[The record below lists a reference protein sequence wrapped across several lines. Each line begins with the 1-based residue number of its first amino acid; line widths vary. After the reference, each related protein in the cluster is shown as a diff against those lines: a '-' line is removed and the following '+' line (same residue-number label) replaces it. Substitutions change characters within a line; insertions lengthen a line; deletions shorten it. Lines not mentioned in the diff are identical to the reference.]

1 MSGRVN
7 SFLMI
12 LFRNFVLSLWAGGL
26 VFFFSPQAP
35 AYMGNVCLH
44 PLEQMALFS
53 GGAKGSKSSYK
64 SQIRR
69 LNKSIRAID
78 RRIDKQKDKLK
89 EATDALGNSLSG
101 RRLGDDSDDVADSV
115 TGYIQDEQNGWD
127 CQELLEANNF
137 LYPPSF
143 LPGIFGSLL
152 PLIWETAP
160 VYAVASPK
168 DRRKGTVAYQQSVR
182 ENTCKKS
189 GGTVTSTG
197 PRGSG
202 GKTCDCSG
210 FGKGARSD
218 GNWSCVCP
226 FRPGVSLPCKQVK
239 KLKEARKKRLEE
251 ERRQAREKARDKG
264 LEELAK
270 SRKKTQITGCKK
282 KFPGFIVTGMKNNKC
297 LCDWK
302 SVEPKRQG
310 NALCEYIQGHQ
321 GRKALRNCKTK
332 YRGLDVVEAIFRG
345 PQNKYSQCMCRWDG
359 PGDQP
364 LLFCNE
370 LKKIKKG
377 VQSRQAAQK
386 TCRSIYGSSVTRVVP
401 NAGGPECYCGG
412 KNLCSTVYNKCKTTY
427 GDFKSLGKKNA
438 CMCLSKDSSGRSA
451 DVLKPCRYKK
461 KPILPALQKCKEKY
475 SDLKVVGGNGQ
486 GSALKCDCFYNGKT
500 DSCEN
505 TRKQLKKQK
514 AMQTCRK
521 TYGSIVTGIKSTG
534 EGPECYCG
542 GKKLCSTIYNQCKS
556 TYGKKFT
563 HIDSEND
570 CMCGS
575 ELCKDKALGG
585 KLQQCINKNKDIYPS
600 GVTVKKN
607 GTCICGNQTCDE
619 LRRSKISSC
628 KQYES
633 LGYTEFKNGHCM
645 CGNQKCKDKKKPQKS
660 VDPKC
665 FKKFKG
671 LVVIEGLDTPAGLKC
686 RCLHKGKRVD
696 CDKVQK
702 KKTVDPKCFEKFPSL
717 AVIKSFDN
725 HHGLQCQCLHK
736 GKTASCDRIQIQ
748 LNQTRCLNQ
757 YGKHL
762 RNGVKKITFK
772 RGRCY
777 CDNKL
782 CGSLGDPATPPAP
795 VRPEE
800 PPVTVPDP
808 VDEKSPNKQ
817 CREKYTGL
825 KVVGA
830 KKNGDVLDCTCYYNK
845 KKDSCENIKKLIQ
858 ATPDPVP
865 PIPDPVDEKSPNKQ
879 CREKYTG
886 LKVVGAKKN
895 GDVLDCTCYY
905 NRKKD
910 SCENIKKLIQATPD
924 LALPIPVGEGSGAGD
939 ESPGEGGAVEEVAQD
954 TKEPCK
960 RWQKKK
966 YFKRKGRV
974 KDRSFCSDF
983 ASSKKDC
990 GDALEDIRDQI
1001 EKLRKLKVRRK
1012 KLEKSLS
1019 EFEDKK
1025 FDAQFSDDEDE
1036 DDTEAS
1042 GFCTKCLADL
1052 RKATGPT
1059 GWQRFGSGLSIAL
1072 GGTLSAVGLQQSR
1085 LAQNSTNE
1093 LLALQGMPAENNFGY
1108 SLAGLSMGY
1117 PFIKNGIEGLTR
1129 GNTSSFACNR
1139 QASPYPHPYPTYPV
1153 F

>member
-1 MSGRVN
+1 MSGCVN

-53 GGAKGSKSSYK
+53 GGAKGNKSSYK

-89 EATDALGNSLSG
+89 EATDTLGNSLSG

-160 VYAVASPK
+160 VYAVASPE
-168 DRRKGTVAYQQSVR
+168 DRRKGTVAYQQSAR

-239 KLKEARKKRLEE
+239 KIKEARKKRLEEEKRRASEKASDQRLKELAKSRKKRLEE
-251 ERRQAREKARDKG
+251 ERRQAREEARDKG
-264 LEELAK
+264 LAELSK
-270 SRKKTQITGCKK
+270 SRKKKRLKK
-282 KFPGFIVTGMKNNKC
+282 CREDYSSFDYIQLDKSGKDC
-297 LCDWK
+297 LCR
-302 SVEPKRQG
+302 E
-310 NALCEYIQGHQ
+310 
-321 GRKALRNCKTK
+321 
-332 YRGLDVVEAIFRG
+332 RGWRRG
-345 PQNKYSQCMCRWDG
+345 VWLSCGKQK
-359 PGDQP
+359 
-364 LLFCNE
+364 E
-370 LKKIKKG
+370 KK
-377 VQSRQAAQK
+377 QSIK
-386 TCRSIYGSSVTRVVP
+386 TCREIYGSSVTELKP
-401 NAGGPECYCGG
+401 TPEGPQCYCGTQF
-412 KNLCSTVYNKCKTTY
+412 C
-427 GDFKSLGKKNA
+427 DKKKA
-438 CMCLSKDSSGRSA
+438 ADEERRQAREEARDKGLAELSKSRKKKRLKKCREDYSSFDYIQLDKSGKGCLCRERSWKNGLWLSCGKQKEKKQSIKTCREIYGSS
-451 DVLKPCRYKK
+451 VTELKPTPEGPQCYCGTQFCDKK
-461 KPILPALQKCKEKY
+461 KAADEERRRVREEARDKGLAELSKSRKKKRLKKCKEDY
-475 SDLKVVGGNGQ
+475 SSFDYVQLDKSGKDCLCRERSWKNGLWL
-486 GSALKCDCFYNGKT
+486 SCGKQK
-500 DSCEN
+500 E
-505 TRKQLKKQK
+505 KKQSIK
-514 AMQTCRK
+514 TCREI
-521 TYGSIVTGIKSTG
+521 YGSSVTELKPTP
-534 EGPECYCG
+534 EGPQCYCG
-542 GKKLCSTIYNQCKS
+542 TQFC
-556 TYGKKFT
+556 
-563 HIDSEND
+563 
-570 CMCGS
+570 
-575 ELCKDKALGG
+575 
-585 KLQQCINKNKDIYPS
+585 
-600 GVTVKKN
+600 
-607 GTCICGNQTCDE
+607 
-619 LRRSKISSC
+619 
-628 KQYES
+628 
-633 LGYTEFKNGHCM
+633 
-645 CGNQKCKDKKKPQKS
+645 DKKKAADEERRR
-660 VDPKC
+660 VREEARD
-665 FKKFKG
+665 KG
-671 LVVIEGLDTPAGLKC
+671 LAELSKSRKKKRLKKC
-686 RCLHKGKRVD
+686 RED
-696 CDKVQK
+696 Y
-702 KKTVDPKCFEKFPSL
+702 S
-717 AVIKSFDN
+717 SFDY
-725 HHGLQCQCLHK
+725 
-736 GKTASCDRIQIQ
+736 IQ
-748 LNQTRCLNQ
+748 LDKSGKGCLCRERGWRRGVWLSCGKEQQKEKEKENQTRCLNQ

-762 RNGVKKITFK
+762 KNGVKKITFK

-795 VRPEE
+795 VGPEE
-800 PPVTVPDP
+800 PPIIVPDP
-808 VDEKSPNKQ
+808 ADEKSPNKQ

-830 KKNGDVLDCTCYYNK
+830 KKNGDVLECTCYHNK

-858 ATPDPVP
+858 ATPDSALPV
-865 PIPDPVDEKSPNKQ
+865 IVPDPVDEKSPNKQ

-886 LKVVGAKKN
+886 LKVVGARKN
-895 GDVLDCTCYY
+895 GDVLECTCYH
-905 NRKKD
+905 NKKKD

-924 LALPIPVGEGSGAGD
+924 PDLPIPVGEGSGAGD
-939 ESPGEGGAVEEVAQD
+939 EPPGEGDAVEEVVKD

-974 KDRSFCSDF
+974 KDRAFCSAF

-990 GDALEDIRDQI
+990 GDAFEDIKDQI
-1001 EKLRKLKVRRK
+1001 EKLRKLKVRQK

-1019 EFEDKK
+1019 EWEDKK

-1042 GFCTKCLADL
+1042 RFCTKCLADL

-1059 GWQRFGSGLSIAL
+1059 GWQRFGSGLSVAL
-1072 GGTLSAVGLQQSR
+1072 GAGLSIFGLR
-1085 LAQNSTNE
+1085 EARRAQNSTNE

-1108 SLAGLSMGY
+1108 SMAGLSLGY
-1117 PFIKNGIEGLTR
+1117 PFVAKGLHGLTH
-1129 GNTSSFACNR
+1129 GNTSNFACNR